1 MDNDHEDYDEEIP
14 PDTQLDND
22 QQLND
27 QEEEKIQENENGEE
41 EVEEEV
47 EEVAKVQQ
55 NPITP
60 IIENNQ
66 AFVQGQSYQF
76 TQDGQLYEINEEG
89 KLFKV
94 TIEIQNGE
102 EVQILEQVGGPEEEI
117 AQPIFQNVNGVQP
130 YPTIYQNQK
139 DQGNQLINHSYEPY
153 QQYGQNSNYQISQYY
168 PENDQAKKGQSFVQ
182 IQNNFPIYNSQLNY
196 NLSKYKAAGQLNKF
210 RKKEPTDSVPKF
222 QKNKGKSMKN
232 LNVNKKIFMKM
243 NKYQK
248 NNINNQFYNYD
259 INKSENQLFP
269 FKKNIMSF
277 KNLNYTGLKKSN
289 EYIDIPRE
297 EYENYEDKEA
307 LIMNSGMDTGE
318 YKFIGSKTV
327 LKENDEQDYGKFY
340 KNEKEIIKEINRRN
354 KGQAHRRNKMNFHI
368 IDKFYTLTETSPKTL
383 KNLENN
389 TVESRIKNYFYTSF
403 QNYKNN
409 NTISNN
415 NKNINSKNNNNSYNI
430 SKINKLKVGTKYG
443 NNNDGIN
450 SFKFSNLR
458 SRNNKSGFGTYD
470 NIALKKYLSLGIS
483 KKNKLLNITLNNK
496 NSIASMPTDNFSR
509 YLLEQ
514 INKIRKDPESF
525 IGVIE
530 DAIDNITKDR
540 FGRLIYN
547 GKMKIALARGKSAFL
562 DAIEYLK
569 NINSMKP
576 LEYVSELTV
585 IPPQNEKEIKDKNDL
600 RRKVGEMINSG
611 INIKSYWRDVIKD
624 PEICFLLMI
633 VDDSGIKSGMKRKD
647 ILNPKMKFIG
657 ISSVE
662 INKNFVCYITLG
674 Y

>member
-1 MDNDHEDYDEEIP
+1 MNKKIIIIDFHIIMDNDHEEYDEEIP

-22 QQLND
+22 QQIIR
-27 QEEEKIQENENGEE
+27 QKEEKIQRNEDGDE
-41 EVEEEV
+41 EVEEEIEEV
-47 EEVAKVQQ
+47 EEVQQ

-66 AFVQGQSYQF
+66 AYVQGQSYQF
-76 TQDGQLYEINEEG
+76 TQDGQLYELNEEG

-117 AQPIFQNVNGVQP
+117 AQPIFQNINGVQP
-130 YPTIYQNQK
+130 YQQIDQNQK
-139 DQGNQLINHSYEPY
+139 DQGTQLINNSYEPY
-153 QQYGQNSNYQISQYY
+153 QTYGQNSNYQISQYY
-168 PENDQAKKGQSFVQ
+168 PENDQVKKGQSFEQ

-196 NLSKYKAAGQLNKF
+196 NFSKYKAAGLLNRL

-222 QKNKGKSMKN
+222 HKNKGKSMKN
-232 LNVNKKIFMKM
+232 LNVNKNIFMKM
-243 NKYQK
+243 NKYMK
-248 NNINNQFYNYD
+248 NNNNNQFYNYE

-277 KNLNYTGLKKSN
+277 KNLNNMDLKRNN

-297 EYENYEDKEA
+297 EYENYEDKET
-307 LIMNSGMDTGE
+307 LVMNSGMDTGE
-318 YKFIGSKTV
+318 YNFIGSKTI
-327 LKENDEQDYGKFY
+327 LKEKDEQDYGKFY
-340 KNEKEIIKEINRRN
+340 KNEKEIIKELNRRN
-354 KGQAHRRNKMNFHI
+354 KAQAHRRNKMNFHI

-383 KNLENN
+383 KNLENK
-389 TVESRIKNYFYTSF
+389 TEESKNRNNFYTTL
-403 QNYKNN
+403 QNNKNN
-409 NTISNN
+409 NTISNI
-415 NKNINSKNNNNSYNI
+415 NKNLNYKNNNNSYNI

-443 NNNDGIN
+443 NNNDGISN
-450 SFKFSNLR
+450 FKFGNLK
-458 SRNNKSGFGTYD
+458 SRNNKSGFGTFDND
-470 NIALKKYLSLGIS
+470 NIALQKYLSLGIS
-483 KKNKLLNITLNNK
+483 KKNKLLNMKLNNK
-496 NSIASMPTDNFSR
+496 NSIASRPTDNFSK

-514 INKIRKDPESF
+514 INKIRKEPESF

-585 IPPQNEKEIKDKNDL
+585 IPPQNEKKLKIK
-600 RRKVGEMINSG
+600 MILEE
-611 INIKSYWRDVIKD
+611 KLEK
-624 PEICFLLMI
+624 
-633 VDDSGIKSGMKRKD
+633 
-647 ILNPKMKFIG
+647 
-657 ISSVE
+657 
-662 INKNFVCYITLG
+662 
-674 Y
+674 